1 MVNTEA
7 AVIQSHNCMHQY
19 VGGGVGRRTNG
30 LFCNE
35 DPLDW
40 TALTSRNQSR
50 TESQMKF

>member
-19 VGGGVGRRTNG
+19 DGGGVGRRTNG

-40 TALTSRNQSR
+40 TAFTRNQIHR
-50 TESQMKF
+50 